1 MGNKGKQEKGPAF
14 TLACI
19 GLMIISLSVAFA
31 GVAGADGLVDNDT
44 VEKPVDLWF
53 EPLSYEFVEMNGE
66 QVVAVT
72 GNIHPMNPEWSIDLY
87 EDGQYLYTM
96 TGINTD
102 TDPSVT
108 YYFPRSE
115 GKHEASGKLSLV
127 QEDQYDPVPKNNTF
141 KVSYTYGTVDEMKQD
156 LCVPSVLDTANNVFI
171 VEVSNT
177 NASASIKGNN
187 TVYLEMNSHTEQQT
201 VSGANPSAV
210 SFAKSSFSLQDGTT
224 VVARAWVVSDINDP
238 NPGNNE
244 KVFDVIV
251 PAVEPEPVESEP
263 SIVSVDKEVKDKK
276 CGKTTSKVNVFSVK
290 ALMSD
295 GLFLPQG
302 SNLMAACDGSGWIKI
317 GSEQLSGV
325 FVCTAQN
332 YFPAA
337 KLSGNHVIYFKVVM
351 PDGRDTGVWKESFE
365 VSSASIQP
373 TTPPTSSSLIT
384 LKKAYFSGCG
394 KKITINAVIDLPK
407 DATGVAFY
415 MKTGDSTK
423 AVLIGGPTKK
433 TLKAGCNTIHM
444 DVTKH
449 KVNKSKPI
457 YVYMVCNG
465 VKSSEV
471 KVV

>member
-19 GLMIISLSVAFA
+19 GLMIISLSVAFV
-31 GVAGADGLVDNDT
+31 GVAGADGLIDNDT
-44 VEKPVDLWF
+44 AEKPVDLWF
-53 EPLSYEFVEMNGE
+53 ELLSWEFVEINGE
-66 QVVAVT
+66 QAVAVT
-72 GNIHPMNPEWSIDLY
+72 GNIHPANSEWNAILSQ
-87 EDGQYLYTM
+87 DGFVFAEIP
-96 TGINTD
+96 GINTD
-102 TDPSVT
+102 EDSSVT
-108 YYFPRSE
+108 YYFPRQDGTHTAGVE
-115 GKHEASGKLSLV
+115 LSVV
-127 QEDQYDPVPKNNTF
+127 QEGQYDPVPGNNTF
-141 KVSYTYGTVDEMKQD
+141 RVSYTYGTVEEMKQD
-156 LCVPSVLDTANNVFI
+156 LCVPSVLNDTANNVFI

-187 TVYLEMNSHTEQQT
+187 TVYLEMNGHTEQQT
-201 VSGANPSAV
+201 VSGTNPSEV
-210 SFAKSSFSLQDGTT
+210 SFAKSLFALQDGTT
-224 VVARAWVVSDINDP
+224 VIARAWVVSDINDP
-238 NPGNNE
+238 NPDNNE

-337 KLSGNHVIYFKVVM
+337 KLSGNHVIYFKIVM

-365 VSSASIQP
+365 VG
-373 TTPPTSSSLIT
+373 TVTPPASSFNI
-384 LKKAYFSGCG
+384 KKAYFGGCG
-394 KKITINAVIDLPK
+394 KKVTINTVIDLPCSM
-407 DATGVAFY
+407 TGISFY
-415 MKTGDSTK
+415 AKVGGKTY
-423 AVLIGGPTKK
+423 LIGGPTK
-433 TLKAGCNTIHM
+433 TAKAGTTTVHM
-444 DVTKH
+444 DVTGKI
-449 KVNKSKPI
+449 KKGQAVYI
-457 YVYMVCNG
+457 YAVCKG